1 MGATLCMGGGL
12 AASRP
17 RPPDAS
23 SILPPS
29 PDVTARNVSRHCS
42 HVPWLRTP
50 PVSPAVS
57 ACPHLLLP
65 RAELAPSQHLEQV
78 EVSSHLSSPEA
89 LLFHLEGADLG
100 PGTSHCASVS
110 RSVNE
115 GYTVSTGSM
124 KTKTYRKRLAQCRS
138 CSTHIYFCHAKL
150 GVQQSTKARP

>member
-29 PDVTARNVSRHCS
+29 PDVTARNVS
-42 HVPWLRTP
+42 WLRTP

-100 PGTSHCASVS
+100 PGTSHCAPVSCSVS
-110 RSVNE
+110 E
-115 GYTVSTGSM
+115 GYTVSAGEGSM

-138 CSTHIYFCHAKL
+138 CSTHIYSCHAKL